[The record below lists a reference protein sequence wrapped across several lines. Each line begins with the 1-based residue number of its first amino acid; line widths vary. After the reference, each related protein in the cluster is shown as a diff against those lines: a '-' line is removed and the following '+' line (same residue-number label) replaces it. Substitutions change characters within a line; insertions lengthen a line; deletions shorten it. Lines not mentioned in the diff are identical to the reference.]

1 MSPNKNF
8 TLDVQDIDIIENA
21 LNYQIGRL
29 IERRL
34 THVESTI
41 VPESELESVREIDRE
56 VNEIRNLLGRL
67 HNQKVW
73 YRPKN
78 KIYVGG

>member
-41 VPESELESVREIDRE
+41 VPESELESVLEIDRE

-78 KIYVGG
+78 RIYVGG

>member
-1 MSPNKNF
+1 MKPNTNF
-8 TLDVQDIDIIENA
+8 TLSVNDIDLIENA

-29 IERRL
+29 SEQRL
-34 THVESTI
+34 THVQSTI
-41 VPESELESVREIDRE
+41 VPESELDSVKCID
-56 VNEIRNLLGRL
+56 NEITVIRDLLGRL

-78 KIYVGG
+78 TFIGGG

>member
-8 TLDVQDIDIIENA
+8 TLDVQDIDLIENA

-29 IERRL
+29 IERRR

-41 VPESELESVREIDRE
+41 VPEDELESVREIDRDI
-56 VNEIRNLLGRL
+56 NEIRNLLGRL

>member
-29 IERRL
+29 TERRL
-34 THVESTI
+34 THIESTI

-56 VNEIRNLLGRL
+56 INEIRNLLGRL

-78 KIYVGG
+78 GIYVGG